1 MRQLLKAGQGQVRL
15 VVFVLFE
22 IDSPSCVSLGMP
34 ALLVLFMLPAQIS
47 VVGGLQ
53 TTIVSYVLPK
63 GLLALQEEQQNFIL
77 ASNGSAML
85 PGLVTNSIL

>member
-1 MRQLLKAGQGQVRL
+1 MVRQLLKAGQGQVRL

-22 IDSPSCVSLGMP
+22 IDSSSCISLCMP

-53 TTIVSYVLPK
+53 TTIVSDILTK
-63 GLLALQEEQQNFIL
+63 GLLTLQEEQQQNVFQL
-77 ASNGSAML
+77 NL
-85 PGLVTNSIL
+85 F